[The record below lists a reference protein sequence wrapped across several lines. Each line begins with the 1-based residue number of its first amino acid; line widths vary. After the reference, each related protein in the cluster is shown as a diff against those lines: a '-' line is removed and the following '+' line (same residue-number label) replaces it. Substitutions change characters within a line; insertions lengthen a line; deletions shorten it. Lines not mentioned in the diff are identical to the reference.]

1 MQKGYK
7 RILLMRDL
15 RHASTIRNRKAGY
28 LEALQEA
35 DDRVTNGSVVLFF
48 AVFRHKIPV
57 WQVACVDF
65 YNAVCYTFLEK
76 MKRKRVI

>member
-1 MQKGYK
+1 MLQKGYK

-35 DDRVTNGSVVLFF
+35 DDRVTNGSVVLLFCCF
-48 AVFRHKIPV
+48 S
-57 WQVACVDF
+57 
-65 YNAVCYTFLEK
+65 T
-76 MKRKRVI
+76 

>member
-1 MQKGYK
+1 MLQKGCK

-35 DDRVTNGSVVLFF
+35 DDRVTNGSVVLSFLLFF
-48 AVFRHKIPV
+48 DIKFQYGKWLV
-57 WQVACVDF
+57 W
-65 YNAVCYTFLEK
+65 TFTMRYAILFW
-76 MKRKRVI
+76 RK